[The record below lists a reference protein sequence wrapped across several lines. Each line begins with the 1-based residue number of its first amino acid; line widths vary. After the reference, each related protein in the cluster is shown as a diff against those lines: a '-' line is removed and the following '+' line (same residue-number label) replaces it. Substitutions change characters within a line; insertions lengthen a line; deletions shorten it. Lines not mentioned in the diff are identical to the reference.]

1 MVGARGMHRRAQIL
15 AGVVFFLL
23 GSGGVACYAASVVL
37 KIQAINPSP
46 TEKQVVEARKMLP
59 KFAGPDDVI
68 ELGNFK
74 IGYDVVNKAHYV
86 YQNVEVP
93 PGTSLV
99 FEVRLKDI
107 WNVPTETL
115 QEAGDHA
122 RLLADSLKGTDQMET
137 GLRLQGLVD
146 QNLKTVRERQESAAI
161 GMGHPVVDHIAT
173 YESNLQ
179 ILQQLRKDI
188 GVMENLVIAAGKDP
202 RKILGAA
209 QVPPPPDAGSAAAT
223 GNVVVIKFK
232 VTNPSLTQKKSID
245 IRRDLAAEIKP
256 SDIVG
261 AGGLLVGFDS
271 VKGVTCVYTNKLEL
285 EPNGSREFSVQV
297 HNPWAGLPAKLG
309 RLQTR
314 ANELYSLAKGTKAYE
329 SVESDIKSVV
339 DELQSLAQVKAPE
352 GMNEQYVVY
361 ARKQSMELSRIE
373 GRVMRV
379 EELFQPRE
387 KPQNIFGA
395 PMLNVKPPSRRSTW
409 IIIYSI
415 LGFLG
420 VVSLLFYLRWYGK
433 TKAEQLDQETG
444 QVSDGSDSSKDSGG
458 GASGKT

>member
-1 MVGARGMHRRAQIL
+1 MVGARGTHRRAQIF
-15 AGVVFFLL
+15 AGAVFSLL
-23 GSGGVACYAASVVL
+23 GSGVVACYAASIVL

-86 YQNVEVP
+86 YQSVEVP

-107 WNVPTETL
+107 WNVPPETL

-146 QNLKTVRERQESAAI
+146 QNLKSIKDRQESAAI
-161 GMGHPVVDHIAT
+161 GMGRPVVDHIAT

-179 ILQQLRKDI
+179 ILQQLRKDM

-209 QVPPPPDAGSAAAT
+209 QVPPPSDAGSATAT
-223 GNVVVIKFK
+223 GSVVVIKFK

-256 SDIVG
+256 SDIAG

-271 VKGVTCVYTNKLEL
+271 VKSVTYVYTNKLEL

-297 HNPWAGLPAKLG
+297 RNPWAGLPAKLG

-314 ANELYSLAKGTKAYE
+314 ANELYALAKGTKAYE

-361 ARKQSMELSRIE
+361 ARKQSVELSRIE

-387 KPQNIFGA
+387 KPQDIFGA

-420 VVSLLFYLRWYGK
+420 MVSLLFYLRWYGK
-433 TKAEQLDQETG
+433 TKAEQLDQKTG
-444 QVSDGSDSSKDSGG
+444 QAADGSDSAKGSGV
-458 GASGKT
+458 GASGKA